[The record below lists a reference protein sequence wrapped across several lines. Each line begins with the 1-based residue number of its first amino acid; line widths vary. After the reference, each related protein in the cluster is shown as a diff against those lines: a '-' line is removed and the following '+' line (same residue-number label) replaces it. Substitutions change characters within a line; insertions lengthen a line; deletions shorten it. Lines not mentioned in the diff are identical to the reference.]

1 MNGAY
6 WVLLGNRVVRG
17 DQLLGGRGDDIRREC
32 SKGFGVQAGTAQCH
46 PATRPTDDVG
56 RQALPVISG
65 AVRVVTPPGTR
76 LVCAREGR

>member
-6 WVLLGNRVVRG
+6 WVLPGNRVVRG

-32 SKGFGVQAGTAQCH
+32 SKGFGVEAGAAQYH

-65 AVRVVTPPGTR
+65 AVRVVAPPGTR
-76 LVCAREGR
+76 LARARDGR